1 MRKRSSR
8 KLGSA
13 GLGVALALTCGA
25 ALAQS
30 GTGAPSGAN
39 RPGVPPPHGLT
50 SAAPSAGTNTSD
62 TLITARAKAALAGT
76 DGLESNDVHVTTDRA
91 TVTLTGT
98 VANAAQRDRAG
109 SVVQHLDG
117 VTSVTNLLQV
127 GMPSH

>member
-8 KLGSA
+8 DLGSA

-25 ALAQS
+25 ALAS
-30 GTGAPSGAN
+30 
-39 RPGVPPPHGLT
+39 
-50 SAAPSAGTNTSD
+50 
-62 TLITARAKAALAGT
+62 T

-98 VANAAQRDRAG
+98 VADAAQRERAG
-109 SVVQHLDG
+109 SIVQHLDG

-127 GMPSH
+127 GKPSH